1 MDQRLDIFQGEDMGM
16 PSRLRAEITSEP
28 GASIRVSGAARQM

>member
-1 MDQRLDIFQGEDMGM
+1 MIEILQGEDMGV